1 MPLLA
6 LPDDVLVE
14 ILTTFADTPS
24 KIAAVVRLCR
34 RTRNL
39 CRGRWRA
46 LELSSFQPLRAA
58 PHEFAALERLSV
70 WLRHDGPL
78 PVLEVCHRLRSL
90 ALWRSDGGVTPTNP
104 LVVATAQML
113 RSLAAPLERF
123 ESNLPVAALVE
134 ALERHAPMLTALR
147 LAVSNWPS
155 RPPSSSLSPPPSA
168 SDQTA
173 ALVARCAELRELTLE
188 VDSSSS
194 GRLLTQETA
203 QLLDALGTLPHLAK
217 LKLHCR
223 ALNDAHLAKLAASSP
238 TLTSLSLLELEH
250 VTALG
255 LVSALRA
262 LPHLAHLELGA
273 APWAN
278 AVVKLGDAL
287 RFERLTSLRSVHLQY
302 GLGPVR
308 VLSFAGC
315 AALRTITSEPT
326 LKITF
331 LNLCGTSVGA
341 ACIEALMPKLPE
353 LLTLFLRKCA
363 ALDGRL
369 AISRHMTLQRVDLL
383 GCAALRHLHISNC
396 LQLEHLAI
404 GGCAALET
412 LELRHLRRLS
422 FPFSL
427 DLATMRPHPLRELK
441 LPSCVLISDA
451 DVAAIAASC
460 PALEE
465 VDLSYCVDVGDG
477 AVAALAR
484 CAALRSLSLL
494 NCRKVADVSPL
505 VDGCPNLVALD
516 LRWCTR
522 VDDEVVQRVVA
533 AHPQL
538 DCDRR
543 PPATSPGGRIIL
555 PTANSKFFP

>member
-1 MPLLA
+1 MSLLA

-14 ILTTFADTPS
+14 ILTTYATTPS

-39 CRGRWRA
+39 CRGRWRT
-46 LELSSFQPLRAA
+46 LELSSLQLRAA
-58 PHEFAALERLSV
+58 PREFAALERLTV
-70 WLRHDGPL
+70 WLRPGWLVQPT
-78 PVLEVCHRLRSL
+78 PVFDVCPGLRSL
-90 ALWRSDGGVTPTNP
+90 TLWRSDGGNVIPTNP
-104 LVVATAQML
+104 LVLAAPL
-113 RSLAAPLERF
+113 RSLAAPLECF
-123 ESNLPVAALVE
+123 ESNLPAAALVE
-134 ALERHAPMLTALR
+134 ALERHAPTLTALR
-147 LAVSNWPS
+147 LAVSN
-155 RPPSSSLSPPPSA
+155 

-194 GRLLTQETA
+194 GRLLTQETTL
-203 QLLDALGTLPHLAK
+203 LLDALGTLPHLAK

-223 ALNDAHLAKLAASSP
+223 ALDDARLAKLAASSP
-238 TLTSLSLLELEH
+238 ALTSLSLLELEQ

-262 LPHLAHLELGA
+262 LLHLARLELGVV
-273 APWAN
+273 PWAN
-278 AVVKLGDAL
+278 AVFRLGDTL
-287 RFERLTSLRSVHLQY
+287 HFERLTSLRSVHFQY

-308 VLSFAGC
+308 TLSFAGC

-326 LKITF
+326 LRKVTY

-341 ACIEALMPKLPE
+341 ACIEALMSKLPE
-353 LLTLFLRKCA
+353 LGCLVVRKCA

-369 AISRHMTLQRVDLL
+369 AISSHATLHHLHL
-383 GCAALRHLHISNC
+383 TGCASLRHLHISNC
-396 LQLEHLAI
+396 LKLEHLAL

-422 FPFSL
+422 LGAL
-427 DLATMRPHPLRELK
+427 DLAAMAPHPLRELK
-441 LPSCVLISDA
+441 LPSCVLATDA

-465 VDLSYCVDVGDG
+465 VDLSYCVNVGDG

-494 NCRKVADVSPL
+494 NCRKVVDVAPL
-505 VDGCPNLVALD
+505 IDGCPNLVALD

-522 VDDEVVQRVVA
+522 VDNEVVQRVVA

-543 PPATSPGGRIIL
+543 QPATSPGGRIIL
-555 PTANSKFFP
+555 PTASSKLFP

>member
-1 MPLLA
+1 MSLLA

-14 ILTTFADTPS
+14 ILTTFATTPL
-24 KIAAVVRLCR
+24 KIAMVVRLCR
-34 RTRNL
+34 RTRHL
-39 CRGRWRA
+39 CRARWRQ
-46 LELSSFQPLRAA
+46 LELSSLQPLRAA
-58 PHEFAALERLSV
+58 PHEFGALERLTV
-70 WLRHDGPL
+70 WLRQGWPL
-78 PVLEVCHRLRSL
+78 TVFDACPRLRSL
-90 ALWRSDGGVTPTNP
+90 TLWRSDGGVTPTNP
-104 LVVATAQML
+104 LVVDTAQML

-123 ESNLPVAALVE
+123 ESNLPPAALAD
-134 ALERHAPMLTALR
+134 ALERHAPTLTALR
-147 LAVSNWPS
+147 LSVSN
-155 RPPSSSLSPPPSA
+155 
-168 SDQTA
+168 SDETA
-173 ALVARCAELRELTLE
+173 ALVARCVGLREVTLE
-188 VDSSSS
+188 VGDLFSPT
-194 GRLLTQETA
+194 LEQIA
-203 QLLDALGTLPHLAK
+203 HLLDALGTLPHLAK

-238 TLTSLSLLELEH
+238 ALTSLSLLELEH

-262 LPHLAHLELGA
+262 LPRLAHLELGVM
-273 APWAN
+273 PWAN
-278 AVVKLGDAL
+278 GVVKLGNAL
-287 RFERLTSLRSVHLQY
+287 RFERLTSLRSVHFQY

-308 VLSFAGC
+308 TLSFAGC
-315 AALRTITSEPT
+315 AALRSITSEPT
-326 LKITF
+326 LKVTF

-341 ACIEALMPKLPE
+341 ACIEALMPKLPGLGY
-353 LLTLFLRKCA
+353 LLLRKCA

-369 AISRHMTLQRVDLL
+369 AISSHKTLQHVELT
-383 GCAALRHLHISNC
+383 GCASLRHLHISNC
-396 LQLEHLAI
+396 LRLDCLAL
-404 GGCAALET
+404 GGCTALET

-422 FPFSL
+422 LGAL
-427 DLATMRPHPLRELK
+427 DLAVMRPHPLRELK
-441 LPSCVLISDA
+441 LPSCVLATDA
-451 DVAAIAASC
+451 NVAAIAASC

-465 VDLSYCVDVGDG
+465 VDLSYCVDVGNS

>member
-1 MPLLA
+1 MSLLA

-14 ILTTFADTPS
+14 ILTTFATTPL
-24 KIAAVVRLCR
+24 KIAMVVRLCR
-34 RTRNL
+34 RTRHL
-39 CRGRWRA
+39 CRARWRQ
-46 LELSSFQPLRAA
+46 LELSSLQPLRAA
-58 PHEFAALERLSV
+58 PHEFGALERLTV
-70 WLRHDGPL
+70 WLRQGWPL
-78 PVLEVCHRLRSL
+78 TVFDACPRLRSL
-90 ALWRSDGGVTPTNP
+90 TLWRSDGGAGTEFNP
-104 LVVATAQML
+104 LLYATAL

-123 ESNLPVAALVE
+123 ETNLPAAALVD
-134 ALERHAPMLTALR
+134 ALERHAPTLTALR
-147 LAVSNWPS
+147 LAVSI
-155 RPPSSSLSPPPSA
+155 
-168 SDQTA
+168 SDQSA
-173 ALVARCAELRELTLE
+173 AFVARCSELRELTLE
-188 VDSSSS
+188 VDSSSVHAS
-194 GRLLTQETA
+194 DGHRFTQWEA
-203 QLLDALGTLPHLAK
+203 DLLDVVGTLPQLAK

-238 TLTSLSLLELEH
+238 ALTSLGLLELEH

-255 LVSALRA
+255 LVSALRV
-262 LPHLAHLELGA
+262 LPHLAHLELGVM
-273 APWAN
+273 PWAN
-278 AVVKLGDAL
+278 GVVKLGNAL
-287 RFERLTSLRSVHLQY
+287 RFERLTSLRSVHFQY

-308 VLSFAGC
+308 TLSFAGC
-315 AALRTITSEPT
+315 AALRSITSEPT
-326 LKITF
+326 LKVTF

-341 ACIEALMPKLPE
+341 ACIEALMPKLPGLGY
-353 LLTLFLRKCA
+353 LLLRKCA

-369 AISRHMTLQRVDLL
+369 AISSHKTLQHVELT
-383 GCAALRHLHISNC
+383 GCASLRHLHISNC
-396 LQLEHLAI
+396 LHLDCLAL

-422 FPFSL
+422 LGAL
-427 DLATMRPHPLRELK
+427 DLAAMRPHPLRELK
-441 LPSCVLISDA
+441 LPSCVLVSDA
-451 DVAAIAASC
+451 DVSAIAASC
-460 PALEE
+460 AALEE
-465 VDLSYCVDVGDG
+465 VDLSYCPNVGDG

-505 VDGCPNLVALD
+505 IDGCPNLVALD

>member
-1 MPLLA
+1 MSLLA

-14 ILTTFADTPS
+14 ILTTFATTPC
-24 KIAAVVRLCR
+24 KIAMVVRLCR
-34 RTRNL
+34 RTRHL

-46 LELSSFQPLRAA
+46 LELSSLQPLRAA

-70 WLRHDGPL
+70 WLRRPM
-78 PVLEVCHRLRSL
+78 PVLDVCPRLRSL
-90 ALWRSDGGVTPTNP
+90 ALWRTEFNP
-104 LVVATAQML
+104 LLYATETAL
-113 RSLAAPLERF
+113 RSLAVPLERF
-123 ESNLPVAALVE
+123 ESNLQRPPVQ
-134 ALERHAPMLTALR
+134 ALERHAPTLTALR
-147 LAVSNWPS
+147 LSVSN
-155 RPPSSSLSPPPSA
+155 
-168 SDQTA
+168 SDETA
-173 ALVARCAELRELTLE
+173 ALVSRCTELRELTLE
-188 VDSSSS
+188 V
-194 GRLLTQETA
+194 GPLTHEETA
-203 QLLDALGTLPHLAK
+203 PLLDAIGTLPHLAK

-223 ALNDAHLAKLAASSP
+223 ALDDARLAKLTASSP
-238 TLTSLSLLELEH
+238 ALTSLGLLELEH

-255 LVSALRA
+255 LVSALRV
-262 LPHLAHLELGA
+262 LPHLTQLELGVV
-273 APWAN
+273 PWAN
-278 AVVKLGDAL
+278 GVVKLGGAL

-308 VLSFAGC
+308 TLSFAGC
-315 AALRTITSEPT
+315 AALRSITSEPT
-326 LKITF
+326 LRNVRF
-331 LNLCGTSVGA
+331 LDLSGTSVGA

-353 LLTLFLRKCA
+353 LLYLLLSKCA

-369 AISRHMTLQRVDLL
+369 AISSHKTLLKVELA

-396 LQLEHLAI
+396 LKLEQLAL

-422 FPFSL
+422 LKSFDF
-427 DLATMRPHPLRELK
+427 AMMRPHTLRELK
-441 LPSCVLISDA
+441 LPSCVLIADA
-451 DVAAIAASC
+451 DVAAIATSC

-465 VDLSYCVDVGDG
+465 VDLSYCVNVGDG

-505 VDGCPNLVALD
+505 IRGCPNLVALD

-538 DCDRR
+538 KRRSESPPCD
-543 PPATSPGGRIIL
+543 GR
-555 PTANSKFFP
+555 SD